1 MQSAIDLSRSG
12 VRRNAAGAL
21 PASGLYEPWFEH
33 DSCGVGF
40 IAHLDGEARHSIVCE
55 GITILQNLQHRGAV
69 GGDSLTGDGAGIMI
83 QIPDGF
89 FKRECKKLKLPEYGK
104 YAVGMLFLPTD
115 GKAALLCKHIVS
127 DIVTR
132 YGAKI
137 SGWRKV
143 PVDNS
148 RLGELAISTEPNIE
162 QVFITCKSLDEADF
176 QRKLYIIRRSIE
188 KKVLQIKEN
197 DLSQFYICSLSTKL
211 IVYKGLLTGVQ
222 VPEYFPDL
230 NSEFFTSSFS
240 IVHSRF
246 STNTLPEWRLAQPF
260 RYMAHNGEINTV
272 RGNINRQNA
281 REGFMSSKVIGEEL
295 REICPIIDDTGS
307 DSAIFDNV
315 LELFTMAGRTIPHV
329 MMMMIPEA
337 YSPDIQMSADKRAF
351 YEYHSTLMEPWDG
364 PAAVVFTNGRYIGAT
379 LDRNGLRPAR
389 YTITKEGLIILA
401 SESGVIDL
409 PPETIQSKG
418 RLQPGK
424 MFLVDLLQHRIVPD
438 NEIKAKIS
446 RQFPYRRWVKD
457 RGIELRG
464 LFMPSGVPK
473 MDEQELLLKQ
483 TAFGYTSEDLKTL
496 MIPMAK
502 QGQEAIGSMG
512 NDAGLAILSEKP
524 QLLFN
529 YFKQLFA
536 QVTNP
541 PIDPLREQLVM
552 SLESYIENE
561 SNPLD
566 IDQIHFRSLK
576 LSHPILSIRDMVR
589 LRSNNHPDLRTADID
604 ITFTPDDIGKNLEK
618 ALQDIFTR
626 AEMLAD
632 EGISLLILT
641 DKNIDENT
649 APIPS
654 LLAASG
660 LHHHM
665 IKKGIRGKI
674 GIIVETGEAREVFH
688 FALLVAFGVDAICPY
703 IAFSTVRNL
712 AESGKLKQLLL
723 EDALPL
729 DAALTP
735 ESASDNYVNA
745 IKKGL
750 LKTFSRMGIST
761 LHSFFGTQIFEAVGL
776 NNDIIDKY
784 FSGTVSRIGGIGL
797 REISI
802 ESAMRL
808 QKAYPA
814 DHIQPKL
821 LEPGGAYRYRRNSE
835 KHYWTP
841 ESIYKLQHATRSD
854 DYSVFQEFTTLM
866 NGYYRDNG
874 DLRGLIKFK
883 TGQAIPIDEVESI
896 ECITQRFVSA
906 AMSIGSISREA
917 HETVAVAMNRIGA
930 KSNSGEG
937 GEDPE
942 RYQVLDNGD
951 SKKSRIKQV
960 ASGRFGV
967 TTEYLM
973 SADEIQIKMAQGA
986 KPGEGGQLP
995 GHKVSEYIAKIRHT
1009 TPGVTLIS
1017 PPPHHDIYSIEDLAQ
1032 LITDLKTVNQKAE
1045 VSVKL
1050 VSEAGVGTIASGVA
1064 KAKADRV
1071 LISGQNGGTGA
1082 SPLTA
1087 IKHAGLPWELGLAET
1102 QQSLVLNNLRDKI
1115 IVQVDGHLKT
1125 GKDLAIAAML
1135 GAEEFGFGTS
1145 ILITL
1150 GCVMMRKCH
1159 LNTCPVGVATQDP
1172 ELRKKFKGRAEYVV
1186 RFLRFLAQEF
1196 REKMADL
1203 GFRTVE
1209 EMVGRVDRLDFEPAI
1224 KHWKANNINLEKIL
1238 NTNHITEGK
1247 PLHHMPTAK
1256 GVIKTEFDKKL
1267 EFRLKRFWT
1276 DPVPIKVTLPIRSIN
1291 RTIGAALSGEIIKRF
1306 GPEGLPDDTIKLDLK
1321 GTAGQSF
1328 GAFLVPGITIHL
1340 EGDSNDYVAKG
1351 MSGGRIT
1358 IVPPSNAGFRPERNI
1373 ICGNVVLYGAT
1384 AGEIFINGRAGE
1396 RFAVRNSGAT
1406 AVVEGVGD
1414 HGCEYMTGGTVVIIG
1429 STGKNF
1435 AAGMSG
1441 GIAYVYD
1448 PTELFDTRCNL
1459 DMVDLESVWNK
1470 DDKIVLREFIEKHYH
1485 LTKSRIAAAILED
1498 WEAQLPLFVKV
1509 IPIDYRKVLER
1520 MKMNENRDGETLSA
1534 TEEVYDG

>member
-1 MQSAIDLSRSG
+1 MQRIIDPTRHG
-12 VRRNAAGAL
+12 IKRNAAGAL
-21 PASGLYEPWFEH
+21 PAYGLYEPGFEH

-40 IAHLDGEARHSIVCE
+40 IAHLDGEARHSIVHE
-55 GITILQNLQHRGAV
+55 GIKILQNLQHRGAV
-69 GGDSLTGDGAGIMI
+69 GGDSLTGDGAGIMV
-83 QIPDGF
+83 QLPDGF
-89 FKRECKKLKLPEYGK
+89 FKRVCKQLKLPQFGE
-104 YAVGMLFLPTD
+104 YAVGMLFLPTEE
-115 GKAALLCKHIVS
+115 KAAALCKEIIS
-127 DIVTR
+127 DVIAKQ
-132 YGAKI
+132 GASI
-137 SGWRKV
+137 TGWRKV

-148 RLGELAISTEPNIE
+148 RLGELAISTEPSIE
-162 QVFITCKSLDEADF
+162 QFFVTYSSGDETSF
-176 QRKLYIIRRSIE
+176 QRKLFIIRKLIE
-188 KKVLQIKEN
+188 KKIHQIEEF
-197 DLSQFYICSLSTKL
+197 DVSQFYICSLSTRL

-230 NSEFFTSSFS
+230 GNEYFTSPFS

-260 RYMAHNGEINTV
+260 RYMAHNGEINTI
-272 RGNINRQNA
+272 RGNINRQRA
-281 REGFMSSKVIGEEL
+281 REGFMSSNIIGEEL
-295 REICPIIDDTGS
+295 QDICPIIDETGS

-315 LELFTMAGRTIPHV
+315 LELFTMAGREIPHV

-337 YSPDIQMSADKRAF
+337 YSPDIQMSADKKAF
-351 YEYHSTLMEPWDG
+351 YEYHSTIMEPWDG

-389 YTITKEGLIILA
+389 YTITKDGLIVLA
-401 SESGVIDL
+401 SESGVIEI
-409 PPETIQSKG
+409 PPENIQSKG

-424 MFLVDLLQHRIVPD
+424 MFLVDLLQNRIVPD

-473 MDEQELLLKQ
+473 MDEKELLLKQ
-483 TAFGYTSEDLKTL
+483 TAFGYTDEDLKTL

-512 NDAGLAILSEKP
+512 NDAGLSILSDKP

-552 SLESYIENE
+552 SLESFIENE
-561 SNPLD
+561 SNPLN
-566 IDQIHFRSLK
+566 IDQTQYRSLK
-576 LSHPILSIRDMVR
+576 LSHPILTIRDMVR
-589 LRSNNHPDLRTADID
+589 LRNNNHPDLRTAELD
-604 ITFTPDDIGKNLEK
+604 ITFIPDDTGKSLEQ
-618 ALQDIFTR
+618 ALKKIFTQ
-626 AEMLAD
+626 AEGYAD

-641 DKNIDENT
+641 DKGIDEKR

-665 IKKGIRGKI
+665 IRKGLRGKI

-688 FALLVAFGVDAICPY
+688 FALYVAFGVDAVCPY

-712 AESGKLKQLLL
+712 AESGKLHNV
-723 EDALPL
+723 
-729 DAALTP
+729 TP
-735 ESASDNYVNA
+735 EAASDNYVNA

-776 NNDIIDKY
+776 NSSLIDTY

-802 ESAMRL
+802 EAEMRL
-808 QKAYPA
+808 QRAYPA
-814 DHIQPKL
+814 DQIPLKI
-821 LEPGGAYRYRRNSE
+821 LEPGGAYRFRRDSE

-854 DYSVFQEFTTLM
+854 DYGVFKEFTALM
-866 NGYYRDNG
+866 NNYYRENG
-874 DLRGLIKFK
+874 EIRGLICFK
-883 TGQAIPIDEVESI
+883 PAKAIPLEEVESI
-896 ECITQRFVSA
+896 ESITQRFVSA

-917 HETVAVAMNRIGA
+917 HETVAIAMNRIGA

-937 GEDPE
+937 GEDPV
-942 RYQVLDNGD
+942 RFQPLSNGD

-967 TTEYLM
+967 TTDYLM

-1032 LITDLKTVNQKAE
+1032 LISDLKTVNPKAQ

-1102 QQSLVLNNLRDKI
+1102 QQSLILNNLRDKI

-1125 GKDLAIAAML
+1125 GKDLAIAALL

-1172 ELRKKFKGRAEYVV
+1172 ELRKKFKGRAEYAVK
-1186 RFLRFLAQEF
+1186 FLRFLAQEF
-1196 REKMADL
+1196 REVMADL
-1203 GFRTVE
+1203 GFRTVD
-1209 EMVGRVDRLDFEPAI
+1209 EMVGHVERLDFEPAI
-1224 KHWKANNINLEKIL
+1224 RHWKANNINLEKIL
-1238 NTNHITEGK
+1238 TTKHLAGGT
-1247 PLHHMPTAK
+1247 PLHHVASAK
-1256 GVIKTEFDKKL
+1256 AIGKNEFDKRL
-1267 EFRLKRFWT
+1267 ETHLARFWT
-1276 DPVPIKVTLPIRSIN
+1276 DPVPVKINLPIRNID
-1291 RTIGAALSGEIIKRF
+1291 RTIGAALSGEIVKRF
-1306 GPEGLPDDTIKLDLK
+1306 GPDGLPDDTIKLNLT

-1328 GAFLVPGITIHL
+1328 GAFLVPGVTIHL

-1358 IVPPSNAGFRPERNI
+1358 IVPPVNAGFRPERNI

-1384 AGEIFINGRAGE
+1384 AGEVFINGRAGE

-1406 AVVEGVGD
+1406 AVVEGIGD

-1470 DDKIVLREFIEKHYH
+1470 EDKIVLKELIEKHYR
-1485 LTKSRIAAAILED
+1485 LTKSRNALALLDD